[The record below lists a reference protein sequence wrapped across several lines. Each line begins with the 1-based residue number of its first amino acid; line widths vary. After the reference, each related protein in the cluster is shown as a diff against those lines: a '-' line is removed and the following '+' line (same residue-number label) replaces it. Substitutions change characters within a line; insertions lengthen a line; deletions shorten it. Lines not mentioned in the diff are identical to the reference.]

1 MDKTTFVC
9 QKGQYRFKV
18 LSFGLTNAVA
28 TFQRLME
35 YIMSG
40 LQYQTVLI
48 YVDDILIFTTDF
60 NLKHI

>member
-1 MDKTTFVC
+1 MYKTSFIC

-18 LSFGLTNAVA
+18 ISFGLTNAVA
-28 TFQRLME
+28 
-35 YIMSG
+35 MSG

-60 NLKHI
+60 DTH